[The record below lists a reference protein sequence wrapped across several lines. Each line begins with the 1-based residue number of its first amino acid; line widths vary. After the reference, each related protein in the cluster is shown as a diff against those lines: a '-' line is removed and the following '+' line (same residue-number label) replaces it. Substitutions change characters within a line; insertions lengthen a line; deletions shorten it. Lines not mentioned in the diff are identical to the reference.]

1 MRSILC
7 TLILMQQ
14 FSVIL
19 SLKMDRS
26 EESSYDAR
34 KEVDIVNE
42 WLKNATQKFQSVF
55 I

>member
-1 MRSILC
+1 
-7 TLILMQQ
+7 
-14 FSVIL
+14 
-19 SLKMDRS
+19 MDRS

-55 I
+55 IWLYLIVMCVNLINLVSIF